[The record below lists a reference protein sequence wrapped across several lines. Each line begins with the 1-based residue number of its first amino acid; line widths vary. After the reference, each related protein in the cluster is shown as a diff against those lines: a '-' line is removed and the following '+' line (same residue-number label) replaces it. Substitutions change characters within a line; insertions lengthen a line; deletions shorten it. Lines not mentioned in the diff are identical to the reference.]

1 MAIEVKTSKNKFTI
15 KNNCILISGNL
26 VEYLELDRDQ
36 YYKLQFNDNELHLI
50 KTDQK
55 IEGFKFYNSPKTFK
69 MVIRPEYIPN
79 KWQLFFAA
87 ETKVDYAIEGDSIII
102 SLITEKVKKTKNK

>member
-1 MAIEVKTSKNKFTI
+1 MGIEVKTSKNKFTI

-26 VEYLELDRDQ
+26 VEYLGLQRDQ

-87 ETKVDYAIEGDSIII
+87 ETKVDYEIKDDSII
-102 SLITEKVKKTKNK
+102 LFLKNKQSKK